1 MPSACNT
8 TTTWTI
14 IRDKLLWIT
23 WKTKAP
29 PLNTIQH
36 PADRLWCS
44 AASLAVL
51 QWHYKGKTALCWVHN
66 YHDLLLWSITNR
78 AVGEATIN
86 HHYLFCNKSQGHIV
100 ENHNSHSLQIII
112 TYIWLSRYVAKVA
125 REEKTHQL
133 HCLQDL
139 ASLSKLLSFARKEKT
154 SLVISLLPLPTP
166 RSVLD
171 LLRSHKSGWVL
182 GSCFRPDI
190 SQAYHLLVWHY
201 VLWKAAEEG
210 GMLIL
215 KEKDP
220 QEWNP
225 GRTVTKLWAFRG
237 VLLCPSRVPGRLES
251 HVF

>member
-14 IRDKLLWIT
+14 IRDELLWIT
-23 WKTKAP
+23 WKTKAH

-44 AASLAVL
+44 AAPPATLR
-51 QWHYKGKTALCWVHN
+51 WHYKGKTALCWVHN

-86 HHYLFCNKSQGHIV
+86 HHYLYCSKSQGHIIK
-100 ENHNSHSLQIII
+100 NHNSHTLQIII
-112 TYIWLSRYVAKVA
+112 TYIWLSRYVTKVA
-125 REEKTHQL
+125 WEEKTHQL

-139 ASLSKLLSFARKEKT
+139 ASLSKPLSFSRKEKT
-154 SLVISLLPLPTP
+154 SLAISLLPTHPPNP

-171 LLRSHKSGWVL
+171 LLRSHQSGWVL
-182 GSCFRPDI
+182 GSSFRLDI
-190 SQAYHLLVWHY
+190 RQSYDLLVWHY

-210 GMLIL
+210 GKLIL
-215 KEKDP
+215 EDMP
-220 QEWNP
+220 L
-225 GRTVTKLWAFRG
+225 VTKLWSFRG
-237 VLLCPSRVPGRLES
+237 V
-251 HVF
+251 